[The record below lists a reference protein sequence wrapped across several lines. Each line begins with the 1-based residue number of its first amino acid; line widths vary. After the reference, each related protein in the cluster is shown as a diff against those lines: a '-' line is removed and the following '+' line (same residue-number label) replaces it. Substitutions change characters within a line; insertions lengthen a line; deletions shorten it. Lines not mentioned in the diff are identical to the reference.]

1 MQLAAS
7 GTSCRVRVAHIKIKE
22 PDNRMATTTSP
33 TTTTRIDYAITLDQ
47 RSKVLILI
55 GVLLGLF
62 LSALDQTIVSTAL
75 PRIVADLKGIELIG
89 WVSTSYLLASTA
101 MVPIYGKLS
110 DIYGRKYVLLFG
122 IAVFLLGS
130 LLCGLAGDMTQLVVF
145 RGLQGFGAAAL
156 TSTAFA
162 IPADL
167 FAPAERAR
175 YMGMFGAVFGLS
187 SVVGPFIGGLLTDNL
202 SWHWVFFVNLP
213 LGVVA
218 LGFIIAKL
226 PRLHSGLK
234 PAIDYAGAATLLLTV
249 IPFLLALTLDKNDF
263 PWTSP
268 LIVSL
273 FAVSVV
279 GLIFFLLIERRAESP
294 ILPLHLFRIRTFTLT
309 AMIGVTVGAT
319 LFAAIFFLSLYLV
332 NVLGVSATAAGTTLI
347 PLTLSLVVG
356 AMVSSQIVQRTGR
369 YKWVIIGGMAI
380 IVASLWWLTTLTP
393 ETSIWMVR
401 LRMIALGLGLG
412 PSMPILNLAMQ
423 NAVPRTDLGAATASR
438 QFFQQIGQVVGSA
451 VFGAL
456 LTSVLTT
463 TLSANLAPIQAQ
475 LPPAMAATFDS
486 SALRNGIGAGEGA
499 SGAAVDPAAR
509 IEQAI
514 AEQFA
519 IRRDLITR
527 ALRDADPAAIEALR
541 ADPQIPDQQKA
552 MLGMIGSLPATARV
566 QALDKVLAQ
575 LDEAEQTA
583 RAEGRA
589 LGEQISAALKDA
601 FTTSVTTIYWYAIW
615 LAVIGLALALFIPE
629 LPLQRNYGQDLP
641 PMME

>member
-1 MQLAAS
+1 M
-7 GTSCRVRVAHIKIKE
+7 T
-22 PDNRMATTTSP
+22 TTTSP
-33 TTTTRIDYAITLDQ
+33 ASTTVTRIDYAVTLDQ

-75 PRIVADLKGIELIG
+75 PQIVADLKGIELIG
-89 WVSTSYLLASTA
+89 WVSTSYLLASTS

-122 IAVFLLGS
+122 IVVFLLGS
-130 LLCGLAGDMTQLVVF
+130 LLCGLAGDMTQLVF
-145 RGLQGFGAAAL
+145 YRGLQGFGAAAL

-175 YMGMFGAVFGLS
+175 YMGLFGAVFGLS

-263 PWTSP
+263 SWTSP
-268 LIVSL
+268 LIISL
-273 FAVSVV
+273 FAISAI

-294 ILPLHLFRIRTFTLT
+294 ILPLHLFRNRTFTLT
-309 AMIGVTVGAT
+309 TIIGFTVGAT

-356 AMVSSQIVQRTGR
+356 AMVSSHIVQRTGR
-369 YKWVIIGGMAI
+369 YKWVIVGGMAI
-380 IVASLWWLTTLTP
+380 IVAALWWLTTLTP
-393 ETSIWMVR
+393 DTSIWMVR

-412 PSMPILNLAMQ
+412 PAMPLLNLAMQ
-423 NAVPRTDLGAATASR
+423 NAVPRNDMGAATASR
-438 QFFQQIGQVVGSA
+438 QFFQQLGQVVGSA

-456 LTSVLTT
+456 LTGVLTT
-463 TLSANLAPIQAQ
+463 TLTANLAPIQAQ
-475 LPPAMAATFDS
+475 LPPEMAARFDS
-486 SALRNGIGAGEGA
+486 STLRNGMGAGEGA
-499 SGAAVDPAAR
+499 SGETVDPAVR

-514 AEQFA
+514 ADQFA
-519 IRRDLITR
+519 SRRDLLTR

-541 ADPQIPDQQKA
+541 ADPQLPDQQKA
-552 MLGMIGSLPATARV
+552 MLDMIGNLPAAARA
-566 QALDKVLAQ
+566 QALDRVLAQ
-575 LDEAEQTA
+575 LDQAEQKA
-583 RAEGRA
+583 RAEGHA
-589 LGEQISAALKDA
+589 IGEQISAALKDA
-601 FTTSVTTIYWYAIW
+601 FTKSVTTIYWYAIW

-629 LPLQRNYGQDLP
+629 LPLKQNYGEDLP
-641 PMME
+641 PLME

>member
-1 MQLAAS
+1 
-7 GTSCRVRVAHIKIKE
+7 
-22 PDNRMATTTSP
+22 MATTTSP

>member
-1 MQLAAS
+1 
-7 GTSCRVRVAHIKIKE
+7 
-22 PDNRMATTTSP
+22 MATTTTSTP
-33 TTTTRIDYAITLDQ
+33 VTTARIDYAATLDQ
-47 RSKVLILI
+47 RSKVLILV

-122 IAVFLLGS
+122 ITVFLLGS
-130 LLCGLAGDMTQLVVF
+130 LLCGLAGDMTQLVFF

-175 YMGMFGAVFGLS
+175 YLGLFGAVFGLS

-213 LGVVA
+213 LGIVA
-218 LGFIIAKL
+218 LGFIVAKL

-249 IPFLLALTLDKNDF
+249 IPFLLALTLDKNDY

-268 LIVSL
+268 LILGL
-273 FAVSVV
+273 FTISVV
-279 GLIFFLLIERRAESP
+279 GLILFLLIERRAESP

-309 AMIGVTVGAT
+309 ALIGVTVGAT
-319 LFAAIFFLSLYLV
+319 LFAAIFFLSFYLV
-332 NVLGVSATAAGTTLI
+332 NVLGVSATSAGTTLI

-356 AMVSSQIVQRTGR
+356 AMVSSQIVQRTGH
-369 YKWVIIGGMAI
+369 YKWVIVGGMAI
-380 IVASLWWLTTLTP
+380 IIGALWWLTTLTP
-393 ETSIWMVR
+393 DTSIWMVR
-401 LRMIALGLGLG
+401 LRMIVLGLGLG

-451 VFGAL
+451 VFGAI
-456 LTSVLTT
+456 LTGVLTT
-463 TLSANLAPIQAQ
+463 ILSANLAPIQAQ
-475 LPPAMAATFDS
+475 LPPELAARFDS
-486 SALRNGIGAGEGA
+486 SALRNGMSAESVGGEP
-499 SGAAVDPAAR
+499 VDPAVK

-514 AEQFA
+514 ADQFA
-519 IRRDLITR
+519 ARREVISR
-527 ALRDADPAAIEALR
+527 ALRDADPAAIAALR
-541 ADPQIPDQQKA
+541 NDPQLPAQQKA
-552 MLGMIGSLPATARV
+552 MLDMIGSLPAAARE
-566 QALDKVLAQ
+566 QALSQVLAR
-575 LDEAEQTA
+575 LDEAEQKA

-589 LGEQISAALKDA
+589 LGQQISAALKDA

-615 LAVIGLALALFIPE
+615 IALIGFILALFIPE
-629 LPLQRNYGQDLP
+629 LPLQRSYGQDLP

>member
-1 MQLAAS
+1 M
-7 GTSCRVRVAHIKIKE
+7 T
-22 PDNRMATTTSP
+22 TTTSP
-33 TTTTRIDYAITLDQ
+33 ASTTVTRIDYAVTLDQ

-75 PRIVADLKGIELIG
+75 PQIVADLKGIELIG
-89 WVSTSYLLASTA
+89 WVSTSYLLASTS

-122 IAVFLLGS
+122 IVVFLLGS
-130 LLCGLAGDMTQLVVF
+130 LLCGLAGDMTQLVF
-145 RGLQGFGAAAL
+145 YRGLQGFGAAAL

-175 YMGMFGAVFGLS
+175 YMGLFGAVFGLS

-263 PWTSP
+263 SWTSP
-268 LIVSL
+268 LIISL
-273 FAVSVV
+273 FAISAI

-294 ILPLHLFRIRTFTLT
+294 ILPLHLFRNRTFTLT
-309 AMIGVTVGAT
+309 TIIGFTVGAT

-356 AMVSSQIVQRTGR
+356 AMVSSHIVQRTGR
-369 YKWVIIGGMAI
+369 YKWVIVGGMAI
-380 IVASLWWLTTLTP
+380 IVAALWWLTTLTP
-393 ETSIWMVR
+393 DTSIWMVR

-412 PSMPILNLAMQ
+412 PAMPLLNLAMQ
-423 NAVPRTDLGAATASR
+423 NAVPRNDMGAATASR
-438 QFFQQIGQVVGSA
+438 QFFQQLGQVVGSA

-456 LTSVLTT
+456 LTGVLTT
-463 TLSANLAPIQAQ
+463 TLTANLAPIQAQ
-475 LPPAMAATFDS
+475 LPPEMAARFDS
-486 SALRNGIGAGEGA
+486 STLRNGMGAGEGA
-499 SGAAVDPAAR
+499 SGETVDPAVR

-514 AEQFA
+514 ADQFA
-519 IRRDLITR
+519 SRRDLLTR

-541 ADPQIPDQQKA
+541 ADPQLPDQQKA
-552 MLGMIGSLPATARV
+552 MLDMIGNLPAAARA
-566 QALDKVLAQ
+566 QALDRVLAQ
-575 LDEAEQTA
+575 LDQAEQKA

-589 LGEQISAALKDA
+589 IGEQISAALKDA
-601 FTTSVTTIYWYAIW
+601 FTKSVTTIYWYAIW

-629 LPLQRNYGQDLP
+629 LPLKQNYGEDLP
-641 PMME
+641 PLME

>member
-1 MQLAAS
+1 
-7 GTSCRVRVAHIKIKE
+7 
-22 PDNRMATTTSP
+22 MATTTSP
-33 TTTTRIDYAITLDQ
+33 TAATRIDYAITLDQ

-234 PAIDYAGAATLLLTV
+234 PAIDYAGAVTLLLTV

-456 LTSVLTT
+456 LTGVLTT

-541 ADPQIPDQQKA
+541 ADPQIPEQQKA
-552 MLGMIGSLPATARV
+552 MLGMIGSLPATARA

-575 LDEAEQTA
+575 LDEAEQAA

-641 PMME
+641 P

>member
-1 MQLAAS
+1 M
-7 GTSCRVRVAHIKIKE
+7 T
-22 PDNRMATTTSP
+22 TTTSP
-33 TTTTRIDYAITLDQ
+33 ASTTVTRIDYAVTLDQ

-89 WVSTSYLLASTA
+89 WVSTSYLLASTS

-122 IAVFLLGS
+122 IVVFLLGS
-130 LLCGLAGDMTQLVVF
+130 LLCGLAGDMTQLVF
-145 RGLQGFGAAAL
+145 YRGLQGFGAAAL

-175 YMGMFGAVFGLS
+175 YMGLFGAVFGLS

-268 LIVSL
+268 LIVGL

-369 YKWVIIGGMAI
+369 YKWVIVGGMAI
-380 IVASLWWLTTLTP
+380 IVASLWWLITLTP
-393 ETSIWMVR
+393 DTSIWMVR

-412 PSMPILNLAMQ
+412 PSMPLLNLAMQ
-423 NAVPRTDLGAATASR
+423 NAVPRNDMGAATASR
-438 QFFQQIGQVVGSA
+438 QFFQQLGQVVGSA

-456 LTSVLTT
+456 LTGVLTT
-463 TLSANLAPIQAQ
+463 TLTANLAPIQAQ
-475 LPPAMAATFDS
+475 LPPAMAAQFDS
-486 SALRNGIGAGEGA
+486 SALRNGMGAGEGA
-499 SGAAVDPAAR
+499 SGETVDPAVR

-514 AEQFA
+514 ADQFA
-519 IRRDLITR
+519 SRRDLLTR

-541 ADPQIPDQQKA
+541 ADPQLPDQQKA
-552 MLGMIGSLPATARV
+552 MLDMIGNLPAAARA
-566 QALDKVLAQ
+566 QALDRVLAQ
-575 LDEAEQTA
+575 LDQAEQKA

-589 LGEQISAALKDA
+589 IGEQISAALKDA
-601 FTTSVTTIYWYAIW
+601 FTKSVTTIYWYAIW

-629 LPLQRNYGQDLP
+629 LPLKQNYGEDLP
-641 PMME
+641 PLME

>member
-1 MQLAAS
+1 M
-7 GTSCRVRVAHIKIKE
+7 T
-22 PDNRMATTTSP
+22 TTTSSP
-33 TTTTRIDYAITLDQ
+33 VATTVRIDYAATLDQ

-75 PRIVADLKGIELIG
+75 PRIVADLQGIELIG
-89 WVSTSYLLASTA
+89 WVSTSYLLASTS

-122 IAVFLLGS
+122 IVVFLLGS
-130 LLCGLAGDMTQLVVF
+130 LLCGLAADMTQLVVF

-175 YMGMFGAVFGLS
+175 YMGLFGAVFGLS

-213 LGVVA
+213 LGVIA
-218 LGFIIAKL
+218 LGFIVAKL
-226 PRLHSGLK
+226 PRLHSGLT

-249 IPFLLALTLDKNDF
+249 IPFLLALTLDKNDY

-268 LIVSL
+268 LILSM
-273 FAVSVV
+273 FAVSAV
-279 GLIFFLLIERRAESP
+279 GLVLFLLIERRAESP
-294 ILPLHLFRIRTFTLT
+294 ILPLHLFRIPTFTLT
-309 AMIGVTVGAT
+309 ALIGVTVGAT

-356 AMVSSQIVQRTGR
+356 AMVSSQIVQRTGN
-369 YKWVIIGGMAI
+369 YKWVIIAGMAI
-380 IVASLWWLTTLTP
+380 IVGSLWWLTTLTP
-393 ETSIWMVR
+393 DTSIWMVR

-456 LTSVLTT
+456 LTGVLTT
-463 TLSANLAPIQAQ
+463 SLSTSLAPIQAQ
-475 LPPAMAATFDS
+475 LPPDLAARFDS
-486 SALRNGIGAGEGA
+486 SSLRNGMGAGEGA
-499 SGAAVDPAAR
+499 SGEVVDPAVR

-519 IRRDLITR
+519 VRRDLITR
-527 ALRDADPAAIEALR
+527 ALRDADPTAIATLR
-541 ADPQIPDQQKA
+541 SDPQLPAQQKA
-552 MLGMIGSLPATARV
+552 MLEMVETLPAAARE
-566 QALDKVLAQ
+566 QALTQVLAR
-575 LDEAEQTA
+575 LDEAEQTV

-589 LGEQISAALKDA
+589 LGQQISTALKNA
-601 FTTSVTTIYWYAIW
+601 FTDSVTTIYRYAVW
-615 LAVIGLALALFIPE
+615 LAVIGLILALFIPQ
-629 LPLQRNYGQDLP
+629 LPLQRSYGQDLP
-641 PMME
+641 PLME

>member
-1 MQLAAS
+1 
-7 GTSCRVRVAHIKIKE
+7 
-22 PDNRMATTTSP
+22 MATTTSP
-33 TTTTRIDYAITLDQ
+33 TAATRIDYAITLDQ

-456 LTSVLTT
+456 LTGVLTT

-552 MLGMIGSLPATARV
+552 MLGMIGSLPATARA

-575 LDEAEQTA
+575 LNEAEQAA

>member
-1 MQLAAS
+1 M
-7 GTSCRVRVAHIKIKE
+7 T
-22 PDNRMATTTSP
+22 TTTSP
-33 TTTTRIDYAITLDQ
+33 ASTTVTRIDYAVTLDQ

-89 WVSTSYLLASTA
+89 WVSTSYLLASTS

-122 IAVFLLGS
+122 IVVFLLGS
-130 LLCGLAGDMTQLVVF
+130 LLCGLAGDMTQLVF
-145 RGLQGFGAAAL
+145 YRGLQGFGAAAL

-175 YMGMFGAVFGLS
+175 YMGLFGAVFGLS

-268 LIVSL
+268 LIISL
-273 FAVSVV
+273 FAVSAI

-294 ILPLHLFRIRTFTLT
+294 ILPLHLFRNRTFTLT
-309 AMIGVTVGAT
+309 TIIGFTVGAT

-332 NVLGVSATAAGTTLI
+332 
-347 PLTLSLVVG
+347 
-356 AMVSSQIVQRTGR
+356 
-369 YKWVIIGGMAI
+369 
-380 IVASLWWLTTLTP
+380 
-393 ETSIWMVR
+393 
-401 LRMIALGLGLG
+401 
-412 PSMPILNLAMQ
+412 
-423 NAVPRTDLGAATASR
+423 
-438 QFFQQIGQVVGSA
+438 
-451 VFGAL
+451 
-456 LTSVLTT
+456 
-463 TLSANLAPIQAQ
+463 
-475 LPPAMAATFDS
+475 
-486 SALRNGIGAGEGA
+486 
-499 SGAAVDPAAR
+499 
-509 IEQAI
+509 
-514 AEQFA
+514 
-519 IRRDLITR
+519 
-527 ALRDADPAAIEALR
+527 
-541 ADPQIPDQQKA
+541 
-552 MLGMIGSLPATARV
+552 
-566 QALDKVLAQ
+566 
-575 LDEAEQTA
+575 
-583 RAEGRA
+583 
-589 LGEQISAALKDA
+589 
-601 FTTSVTTIYWYAIW
+601 
-615 LAVIGLALALFIPE
+615 
-629 LPLQRNYGQDLP
+629 
-641 PMME
+641 

>member
-1 MQLAAS
+1 
-7 GTSCRVRVAHIKIKE
+7 
-22 PDNRMATTTSP
+22 MATTTSP
-33 TTTTRIDYAITLDQ
+33 TTVATTRIDYAVTLDQ

-122 IAVFLLGS
+122 IVVFLLGS
-130 LLCGLAGDMTQLVVF
+130 LLCGLASDMTQLVFF

-175 YMGMFGAVFGLS
+175 YMGLFGAVFGLS

-202 SWHWVFFVNLP
+202 SWHWIFFVNLP
-213 LGVVA
+213 LGVIA

-273 FAVSVV
+273 FTVSIV

-423 NAVPRTDLGAATASR
+423 NAVPRTDMGAATASR

-475 LPPAMAATFDS
+475 LPPAMAAQFDS
-486 SALRNGIGAGEGA
+486 SALRNGMGAGEGA
-499 SGAAVDPAAR
+499 SGEVVDPAVR

-519 IRRDLITR
+519 ARRELITR

-552 MLGMIGSLPATARV
+552 MLDMVGSLPAVART
-566 QALDKVLAQ
+566 QALDRVLAQ
-575 LDEAEQTA
+575 LDQAEQTA

-589 LGEQISAALKDA
+589 IGEQISAALKDA
-601 FTTSVTTIYWYAIW
+601 FTTSVTTIYWCAIW
-615 LAVIGLALALFIPE
+615 LAVIGLVLALFIPE
-629 LPLQRNYGQDLP
+629 LPLQRSYGQDLP

>member
-1 MQLAAS
+1 MTIT
-7 GTSCRVRVAHIKIKE
+7 TSS
-22 PDNRMATTTSP
+22 PTATTV
-33 TTTTRIDYAITLDQ
+33 RIDHAATLDQ

-75 PRIVADLKGIELIG
+75 PRIVADLQGIELIG

-110 DIYGRKYVLLFG
+110 DIYGRKYILLFG
-122 IAVFLLGS
+122 IVVFLLGS
-130 LLCGLAGDMTQLVVF
+130 LLCGLAADMTQLVVF

-175 YMGMFGAVFGLS
+175 YMGLFGAVFGLS

-213 LGVVA
+213 LGVIA
-218 LGFIIAKL
+218 LGFIVAKL
-226 PRLHSGLK
+226 PRLHSGLM

-249 IPFLLALTLDKNDF
+249 IPFLLALTLDKNDY

-268 LIVSL
+268 LILSM
-273 FAVSVV
+273 FAVSAV
-279 GLIFFLLIERRAESP
+279 GLVLFLLIERRAESP
-294 ILPLHLFRIRTFTLT
+294 ILPLHLFRIPTFTLT
-309 AMIGVTVGAT
+309 ALIGVTVGAT

-356 AMVSSQIVQRTGR
+356 AMVSSQIVQRTGN
-369 YKWVIIGGMAI
+369 YKWVIIVGMAI
-380 IVASLWWLTTLTP
+380 IVGSLWWLTTLTP
-393 ETSIWMVR
+393 DTSIWMVR
-401 LRMIALGLGLG
+401 LRMIVLGLGLG

-456 LTSVLTT
+456 LTGVLTT
-463 TLSANLAPIQAQ
+463 SLSTSLAPIQAQ
-475 LPPAMAATFDS
+475 LPPDLAARFDS
-486 SALRNGIGAGEGA
+486 SALRNGMSASEGA
-499 SGAAVDPAAR
+499 SGEVVDPAVR

-519 IRRDLITR
+519 VRRDLITR
-527 ALRDADPAAIEALR
+527 ALRDADPTAIATLR
-541 ADPQIPDQQKA
+541 SDPQLPAQQKA
-552 MLGMIGSLPATARV
+552 MLEMVETLPAAARE
-566 QALDKVLAQ
+566 QALTQVLAR

-589 LGEQISAALKDA
+589 LGQQISTALKSA
-601 FTTSVTTIYWYAIW
+601 FTDSVTTIYRYAVW
-615 LAVIGLALALFIPE
+615 LAVIGLILALFIPQ
-629 LPLQRNYGQDLP
+629 LPLQRSYGQDLP
-641 PMME
+641 PLME

>member
-1 MQLAAS
+1 
-7 GTSCRVRVAHIKIKE
+7 
-22 PDNRMATTTSP
+22 MATTTSP
-33 TTTTRIDYAITLDQ
+33 TTVATTRIDYAVTLDQ

-122 IAVFLLGS
+122 IVVFLLGS
-130 LLCGLAGDMTQLVVF
+130 LLCGLAGDMTQLVFF

-175 YMGMFGAVFGLS
+175 YMGLFGAVFGLS

-202 SWHWVFFVNLP
+202 SWHWIFFVNLP
-213 LGVVA
+213 LGVIA

-273 FAVSVV
+273 FTVSIV

-423 NAVPRTDLGAATASR
+423 NAVPRTDMGAATASR

-475 LPPAMAATFDS
+475 LPPAMAAQFDS
-486 SALRNGIGAGEGA
+486 SALRNGMGAGEGA
-499 SGAAVDPAAR
+499 SGEVVDPAVR

-519 IRRDLITR
+519 ARRELITR

-552 MLGMIGSLPATARV
+552 MLDMVGSLPAVART
-566 QALDKVLAQ
+566 QALDRVLAQ
-575 LDEAEQTA
+575 LDQAEQTA

-589 LGEQISAALKDA
+589 IGEQISAALKDA
-601 FTTSVTTIYWYAIW
+601 FTTSVTTIYWCAIW
-615 LAVIGLALALFIPE
+615 LAVIGLVLALFIPE
-629 LPLQRNYGQDLP
+629 LPLQRSYGQDLP

>member
-1 MQLAAS
+1 
-7 GTSCRVRVAHIKIKE
+7 
-22 PDNRMATTTSP
+22 MATTTTP
-33 TTTTRIDYAITLDQ
+33 TTVTTTRIDYAATLDQ
-47 RSKVLILI
+47 RSKVLILV

-122 IAVFLLGS
+122 ITVFLLGS
-130 LLCGLAGDMTQLVVF
+130 LLCGLAADMTQLVFF

-175 YMGMFGAVFGLS
+175 YLGLFGAVFGLS
-187 SVVGPFIGGLLTDNL
+187 SVIGPFIGGLLTDNL

-213 LGVVA
+213 LGIVA
-218 LGFIIAKL
+218 LGFIVAKL

-249 IPFLLALTLDKNDF
+249 IPFLLALTLDKNDN

-268 LIVSL
+268 LILGL
-273 FAVSVV
+273 FAISVV
-279 GLIFFLLIERRAESP
+279 GLVFFLLIERRAESP

-309 AMIGVTVGAT
+309 ALIGVTVGAT

-332 NVLGVSATAAGTTLI
+332 NVLGVSATSAGTTLI

-356 AMVSSQIVQRTGR
+356 AMVSSQIVQRTGH
-369 YKWVIIGGMAI
+369 YKWVIVGGMAI
-380 IVASLWWLTTLTP
+380 IIGALWWLTTLTP
-393 ETSIWMVR
+393 DTSIWMVR
-401 LRMIALGLGLG
+401 LRMIVLGLGLG

-451 VFGAL
+451 VFGAI
-456 LTSVLTT
+456 LTGVLTT

-475 LPPAMAATFDS
+475 LPPELAARFDS
-486 SALRNGIGAGEGA
+486 SALRNGMSAENAGGEP
-499 SGAAVDPAAR
+499 VDPAVK

-514 AEQFA
+514 ADQFA
-519 IRRDLITR
+519 ARREVLSR
-527 ALRDADPAAIEALR
+527 ALRDADPAAIAALR
-541 ADPQIPDQQKA
+541 NDPQLPAQQKA
-552 MLGMIGSLPATARV
+552 MLDMISSLPVAARE
-566 QALDKVLAQ
+566 QALSQVLAR

-589 LGEQISAALKDA
+589 LGQQISAALKDA
-601 FTTSVTTIYWYAIW
+601 FTTSVTTIYWYAVWIA
-615 LAVIGLALALFIPE
+615 LIGFVLALFIPE
-629 LPLQRNYGQDLP
+629 LPLQRSYGQDLP

>member
-1 MQLAAS
+1 M
-7 GTSCRVRVAHIKIKE
+7 
-22 PDNRMATTTSP
+22 
-33 TTTTRIDYAITLDQ
+33 LDQ

-75 PRIVADLKGIELIG
+75 PRIVADLQGIELIG

-122 IAVFLLGS
+122 IVVFLLGS
-130 LLCGLAGDMTQLVVF
+130 LLCGLAADMTQLVVF

-175 YMGMFGAVFGLS
+175 YMGLFGAVFGLS

-213 LGVVA
+213 LGVIA
-218 LGFIIAKL
+218 LGFIVAKL
-226 PRLHSGLK
+226 PRLHSGLM

-249 IPFLLALTLDKNDF
+249 IPFLLALTLDKNDY

-268 LIVSL
+268 LILSM
-273 FAVSVV
+273 FAVSAV
-279 GLIFFLLIERRAESP
+279 GLVLFLLIERRAESP
-294 ILPLHLFRIRTFTLT
+294 ILPLHLFRIPTFTLT
-309 AMIGVTVGAT
+309 ALIGVTVGAT

-356 AMVSSQIVQRTGR
+356 AMVSSQIVQRTGN
-369 YKWVIIGGMAI
+369 YKWVIIVGMAI
-380 IVASLWWLTTLTP
+380 IVGSLWWLTTLTP
-393 ETSIWMVR
+393 DTSIWMVR

-456 LTSVLTT
+456 LTGVLTT
-463 TLSANLAPIQAQ
+463 SLSTSLAPIQAQ
-475 LPPAMAATFDS
+475 LPPDLAARFDS
-486 SALRNGIGAGEGA
+486 SALRNGMSAGEGA
-499 SGAAVDPAAR
+499 SGEVVDPAVR

-519 IRRDLITR
+519 VRRDLITR
-527 ALRDADPAAIEALR
+527 ALRDADPAAIATLR
-541 ADPQIPDQQKA
+541 SDPQLPAQQKA
-552 MLGMIGSLPATARV
+552 MLEMVETLPAAARE
-566 QALDKVLAQ
+566 QALTQVLAR

-589 LGEQISAALKDA
+589 LGQQISTALKNA
-601 FTTSVTTIYWYAIW
+601 FTDSVTTIYRYAVW
-615 LAVIGLALALFIPE
+615 LAVIGLILALFIPQ
-629 LPLQRNYGQDLP
+629 LPLQRSYGQDLP
-641 PMME
+641 PLME

>member
-1 MQLAAS
+1 MES
-7 GTSCRVRVAHIKIKE
+7 DNHILRGIF
-22 PDNRMATTTSP
+22 MATTTTP
-33 TTTTRIDYAITLDQ
+33 TTVTTTRIDYAATLDQ
-47 RSKVLILI
+47 RSKVLILV

-122 IAVFLLGS
+122 ITVFLLGS
-130 LLCGLAGDMTQLVVF
+130 LLCGLAGDMTQLVFF

-175 YMGMFGAVFGLS
+175 YLGLFGAVFGLS
-187 SVVGPFIGGLLTDNL
+187 SVIGPFIGGLLTDNL

-213 LGVVA
+213 LGIVA
-218 LGFIIAKL
+218 LGFIVAKL

-249 IPFLLALTLDKNDF
+249 IPFLLALTLDKNDY

-268 LIVSL
+268 LILGL
-273 FAVSVV
+273 FAISVV
-279 GLIFFLLIERRAESP
+279 GLILFLLIERRAESP

-309 AMIGVTVGAT
+309 ALIGVTVGAT

-332 NVLGVSATAAGTTLI
+332 NVLGVSATSAGTTLI

-356 AMVSSQIVQRTGR
+356 AMVSSQIVQRTGH
-369 YKWVIIGGMAI
+369 YKWVIVGGMAI
-380 IVASLWWLTTLTP
+380 IVGALWWLTTLTP
-393 ETSIWMVR
+393 DTSIWMVR
-401 LRMIALGLGLG
+401 LRMIVLGLGLG

-451 VFGAL
+451 VFGAI
-456 LTSVLTT
+456 LTGVLTT

-475 LPPAMAATFDS
+475 LPPELAARFDS
-486 SALRNGIGAGEGA
+486 SALRNGMSAESAGGEP
-499 SGAAVDPAAR
+499 VDPAVK

-514 AEQFA
+514 ADQFA
-519 IRRDLITR
+519 ARREVISR
-527 ALRDADPAAIEALR
+527 ALRDTDPAAIAALR
-541 ADPQIPDQQKA
+541 NDPQLPAQQKA
-552 MLGMIGSLPATARV
+552 MLDMIGSLPAAARE
-566 QALDKVLAQ
+566 QALSQVLAR

-589 LGEQISAALKDA
+589 LGRQISVALKDA

-615 LAVIGLALALFIPE
+615 VALIGFILALFIPE
-629 LPLQRNYGQDLP
+629 LPLQRSYGQDLP

>member
-1 MQLAAS
+1 MNKPM
-7 GTSCRVRVAHIKIKE
+7 T
-22 PDNRMATTTSP
+22 TTTSSP
-33 TTTTRIDYAITLDQ
+33 TATTVRIDYAVMLDQ

-75 PRIVADLKGIELIG
+75 PRIVADLQGIELIG

-122 IAVFLLGS
+122 IVVFLLGS
-130 LLCGLAGDMTQLVVF
+130 LLCGLAADMTQLVVF

-175 YMGMFGAVFGLS
+175 YMGLFGAVFGLS

-213 LGVVA
+213 LGVIA
-218 LGFIIAKL
+218 LGFIVAKL
-226 PRLHSGLK
+226 PRLHSGLM

-249 IPFLLALTLDKNDF
+249 IPFLLALTLDKNDY

-268 LIVSL
+268 LILSM
-273 FAVSVV
+273 FAVSAV
-279 GLIFFLLIERRAESP
+279 GLVLFLLIERRAESP
-294 ILPLHLFRIRTFTLT
+294 ILPLHLFRIPTFTLT
-309 AMIGVTVGAT
+309 ALIGVTVGAT

-356 AMVSSQIVQRTGR
+356 AMVSSQIVQRTGN
-369 YKWVIIGGMAI
+369 YKWVIIVGMAI
-380 IVASLWWLTTLTP
+380 IVGSLWWLTTLTP
-393 ETSIWMVR
+393 DTSIWMVR

-456 LTSVLTT
+456 LTGVLTT
-463 TLSANLAPIQAQ
+463 SLSTSLAPIQAQ
-475 LPPAMAATFDS
+475 LPPDLAARFDS
-486 SALRNGIGAGEGA
+486 SALRNGMSAGEGA
-499 SGAAVDPAAR
+499 SGEVVDPAVR

-519 IRRDLITR
+519 VRRDLITR
-527 ALRDADPAAIEALR
+527 ALRDADPAAIATLR
-541 ADPQIPDQQKA
+541 SDPQLPAQQKA
-552 MLGMIGSLPATARV
+552 MLEMVETLPAAARE
-566 QALDKVLAQ
+566 QALTQVLAR

-589 LGEQISAALKDA
+589 LGQQISTALKNA
-601 FTTSVTTIYWYAIW
+601 FTDSVTTIYRYAVW
-615 LAVIGLALALFIPE
+615 LAVIGLILALFIPQ
-629 LPLQRNYGQDLP
+629 LPLQRSYGQDLP
-641 PMME
+641 PLME

>member
-1 MQLAAS
+1 
-7 GTSCRVRVAHIKIKE
+7 
-22 PDNRMATTTSP
+22 MATTTSP
-33 TTTTRIDYAITLDQ
+33 TTVATTRIDYAVTLDQ

-122 IAVFLLGS
+122 IVVFLLGS
-130 LLCGLAGDMTQLVVF
+130 LLCGLAGDMTQLVFF

-175 YMGMFGAVFGLS
+175 YMGLFGAVFGLS

-202 SWHWVFFVNLP
+202 SWHWIFFVNLP
-213 LGVVA
+213 LGVIA

-273 FAVSVV
+273 FTVSIV

-423 NAVPRTDLGAATASR
+423 NAVPRTDMGAATASR

-475 LPPAMAATFDS
+475 LPPAMAAQFDS
-486 SALRNGIGAGEGA
+486 SALRNGMGAGEGA
-499 SGAAVDPAAR
+499 SGEVVDPAVR

-519 IRRDLITR
+519 ARRELITR

-552 MLGMIGSLPATARV
+552 MLDMVGSLPAVART
-566 QALDKVLAQ
+566 QALDRVLAQ
-575 LDEAEQTA
+575 LDQAEQTA

-589 LGEQISAALKDA
+589 IGEQISAALKDA

-615 LAVIGLALALFIPE
+615 LAVIGLVLALFIPE
-629 LPLQRNYGQDLP
+629 LPLQRSYGQDLP

>member
-1 MQLAAS
+1 
-7 GTSCRVRVAHIKIKE
+7 
-22 PDNRMATTTSP
+22 MATTTTP
-33 TTTTRIDYAITLDQ
+33 TTVTTTRIDYAATLDQ
-47 RSKVLILI
+47 RSKVLILV

-122 IAVFLLGS
+122 ITVFLLGS
-130 LLCGLAGDMTQLVVF
+130 LLCGLAGDMTQLVFF

-167 FAPAERAR
+167 FALAERAR
-175 YMGMFGAVFGLS
+175 YLGLFGAVFGLS
-187 SVVGPFIGGLLTDNL
+187 SVIGPFIGGLLTDNL

-213 LGVVA
+213 LGIVA
-218 LGFIIAKL
+218 LGFIVAKL

-249 IPFLLALTLDKNDF
+249 IPFLLALTLDKNDY

-268 LIVSL
+268 LILGL
-273 FAVSVV
+273 FAISVV
-279 GLIFFLLIERRAESP
+279 GLILFLLIERRAESP

-309 AMIGVTVGAT
+309 ALIGVTVGAT

-332 NVLGVSATAAGTTLI
+332 NVLGVSATSAGTTLI

-356 AMVSSQIVQRTGR
+356 AMVSSQIVQRTGH
-369 YKWVIIGGMAI
+369 YKWVIVGGMAI
-380 IVASLWWLTTLTP
+380 IVGALWWLTTLTP
-393 ETSIWMVR
+393 DTSIWMVR
-401 LRMIALGLGLG
+401 LRMIVLGLGLG

-451 VFGAL
+451 VFGAI
-456 LTSVLTT
+456 LTGVLTT

-475 LPPAMAATFDS
+475 LPPELAARFDS
-486 SALRNGIGAGEGA
+486 SALRNGMSAENAGGEP
-499 SGAAVDPAAR
+499 VDPAVK

-514 AEQFA
+514 ADQFA
-519 IRRDLITR
+519 ARREVISR
-527 ALRDADPAAIEALR
+527 ALRDTDPAAIAALR
-541 ADPQIPDQQKA
+541 NDPQLPAQQKA
-552 MLGMIGSLPATARV
+552 MLDMIGSLPAAARE
-566 QALDKVLAQ
+566 QALSQVLAR

-589 LGEQISAALKDA
+589 LGRQISVALKDA

-615 LAVIGLALALFIPE
+615 VALIGFILALFIPE
-629 LPLQRNYGQDLP
+629 LPLQRSYGQDLP

>member
-1 MQLAAS
+1 MTTTTPSTAAS
-7 GTSCRVRVAHIKIKE
+7 V
-22 PDNRMATTTSP
+22 
-33 TTTTRIDYAITLDQ
+33 TRIDYAATLDQ

-122 IAVFLLGS
+122 IVVFLLGS
-130 LLCGLAGDMTQLVVF
+130 LLCGLAGDMIQLVIY

-175 YMGMFGAVFGLS
+175 YMGLFGAVFGLS
-187 SVVGPFIGGLLTDNL
+187 SVVGPFVGGLLTDHL

-218 LGFIIAKL
+218 LSFIVTRL

-268 LIVSL
+268 LILSL
-273 FAVSVV
+273 FAISAL
-279 GLIFFLLIERRAESP
+279 GLTFFLLIERRAESP
-294 ILPLHLFRIRTFTLT
+294 ILPLHLFRIRAFTLT
-309 AMIGVTVGAT
+309 ALIGVTVGAT

-423 NAVPRTDLGAATASR
+423 NAVPRVDLGAATASR

-475 LPPAMAATFDS
+475 LPPEVAARFDS
-486 SALRNGIGAGEGA
+486 NALRNGMGAGEGA
-499 SGAAVDPAAR
+499 TGEAVDPAAR

-514 AEQFA
+514 TDQFA
-519 IRRDLITR
+519 ARRDLITR
-527 ALRDADPAAIEALR
+527 ALRDADPAAIAALQ
-541 ADPQIPDQQKA
+541 ADPQLPDQQKA
-552 MLGMIGSLPATARV
+552 MLTMIDSLPPAARA
-566 QALDKVLAQ
+566 QALERVLAQ
-575 LDEAEQTA
+575 LDTAEQTA

-589 LGEQISAALKDA
+589 IGEQISAALKDA
-601 FTTSVTTIYWYAIW
+601 FTRSVTTIYWYAIW

-629 LPLQRNYGQDLP
+629 LPLQRSYGQDLP
-641 PMME
+641 PLME

>member
-1 MQLAAS
+1 M
-7 GTSCRVRVAHIKIKE
+7 T
-22 PDNRMATTTSP
+22 TTTSP
-33 TTTTRIDYAITLDQ
+33 ASTTVTRIDYAVTLDQ

-89 WVSTSYLLASTA
+89 WVSTSYLLASTS

-122 IAVFLLGS
+122 IVVFLLGS
-130 LLCGLAGDMTQLVVF
+130 LLCGLAGDMTQLVF
-145 RGLQGFGAAAL
+145 YRGLQGFGAAAL

-175 YMGMFGAVFGLS
+175 YMGLFGAVFGLS

-268 LIVSL
+268 LIVGL

-369 YKWVIIGGMAI
+369 YKWVIVGGMAI

-393 ETSIWMVR
+393 DTSIWMVR

-423 NAVPRTDLGAATASR
+423 NAVPRTDMGAATASR
-438 QFFQQIGQVVGSA
+438 QFFQQLGQVVGSA

-456 LTSVLTT
+456 LTGVLTT
-463 TLSANLAPIQAQ
+463 TLTANLAPIQAQ
-475 LPPAMAATFDS
+475 LPPEMAARFDS
-486 SALRNGIGAGEGA
+486 SALRNGMGAGEGA
-499 SGAAVDPAAR
+499 SGETVDPAVR

-514 AEQFA
+514 ADQFA
-519 IRRDLITR
+519 SRRDLLTR

-541 ADPQIPDQQKA
+541 ADPQLPDQQKA
-552 MLGMIGSLPATARV
+552 MLDMIGNLPAAARA
-566 QALDKVLAQ
+566 QALDRVLAQ
-575 LDEAEQTA
+575 LDQAEQKA

-589 LGEQISAALKDA
+589 IGEQISAALKDA
-601 FTTSVTTIYWYAIW
+601 FTKSVTTIYWYAIW

-629 LPLQRNYGQDLP
+629 LPLKQNYGEDLP
-641 PMME
+641 PLME

>member
-1 MQLAAS
+1 M
-7 GTSCRVRVAHIKIKE
+7 T
-22 PDNRMATTTSP
+22 TTTSSP
-33 TTTTRIDYAITLDQ
+33 TATTVRIDYAVMLDQ

-75 PRIVADLKGIELIG
+75 PRIVADLQGIELIG

-122 IAVFLLGS
+122 IVVFLLGS
-130 LLCGLAGDMTQLVVF
+130 LLCGLAADMTQLVVF

-175 YMGMFGAVFGLS
+175 YMGLFGAVFGLS

-213 LGVVA
+213 LGVIA
-218 LGFIIAKL
+218 LGFIVAKL
-226 PRLHSGLK
+226 PRLHSGLM

-249 IPFLLALTLDKNDF
+249 IPFLLALTLDKNDY

-268 LIVSL
+268 LILSM
-273 FAVSVV
+273 FAVSAV
-279 GLIFFLLIERRAESP
+279 GLVLFLLIERRAESP
-294 ILPLHLFRIRTFTLT
+294 ILPLHLFRIPTFTLT
-309 AMIGVTVGAT
+309 ALIGVTVGAT

-356 AMVSSQIVQRTGR
+356 AMVSSQIVQRTGN
-369 YKWVIIGGMAI
+369 YKWVIIAGMAI
-380 IVASLWWLTTLTP
+380 IVGSLWWLTTLTP
-393 ETSIWMVR
+393 DTSIWMVR

-456 LTSVLTT
+456 LTGVLTAS
-463 TLSANLAPIQAQ
+463 LSTSLAPIQAQ
-475 LPPAMAATFDS
+475 LPSDLAARFDS
-486 SALRNGIGAGEGA
+486 SALRNGMSAGEGA
-499 SGAAVDPAAR
+499 SGEVIDPAVR

-519 IRRDLITR
+519 VRRDLITR
-527 ALRDADPAAIEALR
+527 ALRDADPAAIATLR
-541 ADPQIPDQQKA
+541 SDPQLPAQQKA
-552 MLGMIGSLPATARV
+552 MLEMVETLPAAARE
-566 QALDKVLAQ
+566 QALTQVLAR

-589 LGEQISAALKDA
+589 LGQQISTALKNA
-601 FTTSVTTIYWYAIW
+601 FTDSVTTIYRYAVW
-615 LAVIGLALALFIPE
+615 LAVIGLILALFIPQ
-629 LPLQRNYGQDLP
+629 LPLQRSYGQDLP
-641 PMME
+641 PLME